1 MLKRLA
7 CEHSLAFAIG
17 FDTSILP
24 YRYEFIVALDSKRS
38 PQNQP
43 ERESIFHECVL
54 AFADDIS
61 RSLPMSMY
69 FVFHAIEP
77 REHCAKRFSSAFKL
91 SQKPF
96 VPSVPE
102 IAELLACFM
111 QENPKADSNRD
122 STKWSKLY
130 KRFFSQV
137 LGTLDSHIQ
146 PTQITSNKQGK
157 KPAHTSSA
165 APSLHV
171 IGYHDLYAT
180 IRALFQL
187 LQQRPI
193 TIATP
198 IGSYTLSRT
207 PMISSALQTSR
218 AAQST
223 AESTAVFWD
232 TNALQTF
239 MRVDSLQVSFLASI
253 EKPSMR
259 LCPKEIFREQFFPK
273 SPPGEMSASRTA
285 ACSSVEIPCQLAF
298 DPMLMLFGAVAREM
312 SETEGLAEGLESGL
326 EYVFLTKTSS
336 KTLDFIYGLHCLAS
350 APKLIVCG
358 GDGVYIEEKRS
369 LHDLPAIIKRHY
381 PACNLAP
388 ESTQPL
394 ESKHASR
401 QNLLDFKSPDSY
413 AKDSPSISNPHNPN
427 ARQMLVCYLS
437 TSHQSAIWS
446 YNGAQFFELLPI
458 HFNASE
464 AYMLSQLEQ
473 HYQGADRLIANYRKH
488 FGDDALD
495 FCAHPASQNL
505 DSRNLIDMLAII
517 ARTLGY
523 CKKESA
529 TPSAIYSL
537 LDSAKLC
544 LRDKGPRI
552 DYKLKKLDSGAL
564 DLDYPRILRSCM
576 SFALAGVEKELIA
589 YGVLD
594 SLAEFMGGFVRDVVQ
609 NYAMKQVFL
618 CGDMLSH
625 KVFLDKI
632 LLYLPRD
639 ITLILPQDGWVDSK

>member
-7 CEHSLAFAIG
+7 CEHSLAFAID
-17 FDTSILP
+17 FDTAILP
-24 YRYEFIVALDSKRS
+24 YRYEFITTLDSRKF

-43 ERESIFHECVL
+43 ERESKLHECVL
-54 AFADDIS
+54 AFADDMS
-61 RSLPMSMY
+61 RLLPVSMD

-77 REHCAKRFSSAFKL
+77 REHCLKRFSSAYKP

-102 IAELLACFM
+102 IAALLACFA
-111 QENPKADSNRD
+111 QENPKSLKATLNPENPDSA
-122 STKWSKLY
+122 KWSKLY
-130 KRFFSQV
+130 GRFFSQV
-137 LGTLDSHIQ
+137 RGTLDSPSQTPVHSA
-146 PTQITSNKQGK
+146 TSRLRAIK
-157 KPAHTSSA
+157 H
-165 APSLHV
+165 HE
-171 IGYHDLYAT
+171 LYAT
-180 IRALFQL
+180 IKSLLQL
-187 LQQRPI
+187 LHQRPI

-198 IGSYTLSRT
+198 IGSYILSRT
-207 PMISSALQTSR
+207 PMISGASQTSR
-218 AAQST
+218 TPKSAP
-223 AESTAVFWD
+223 ESTAIFWD

-239 MRVDSLQVSFLASI
+239 MRVDSLQISFLASV

-259 LCPKEIFREQFFPK
+259 LCPKEVFREQFLPK
-273 SPPGEMSASRTA
+273 SPPNEHSTSRIA
-285 ACSSVEIPCQLAF
+285 ARSRVEIPCQLAF
-298 DPMLMLFGAVAREM
+298 DPMLMLFGVVAREM
-312 SETEGLAEGLESGL
+312 SGAGELAGDSARELGGGL

-336 KTLDFIYGLHCLAS
+336 KPHDFAYKLRCFAP

-358 GDGVYIEEKRS
+358 GDGVYIHEKHS
-369 LHDLPAIIKRHY
+369 ACDLPTIIKRHY
-381 PACNLAP
+381 PAHNHAL
-388 ESTQPL
+388 ESTQPP
-394 ESKHASR
+394 ESTHTTRQSQDPKSLDSR
-401 QNLLDFKSPDSY
+401 
-413 AKDSPSISNPHNPN
+413 AKDSPEPTSKANPHNPN
-427 ARQMLVCYLS
+427 AKQMLTCYLS

-464 AYMLSQLEQ
+464 TYMLSQLEQ
-473 HYQGADRLIANYRKH
+473 YYQGADRLIANYRKH
-488 FGDDALD
+488 FGEDALS
-495 FCAHPASQNL
+495 AHPTSQNL
-505 DSRNLIDMLAII
+505 DSRNLIDMLALI

-523 CKKESA
+523 CEKES
-529 TPSAIYSL
+529 TTTRAIYAL

-552 DYKLKKLDSGAL
+552 DYKLRKLDSGGL
-564 DLDYPRILRSCM
+564 ELDYPRILRSCM

-618 CGDMLSH
+618 CGDMLTH